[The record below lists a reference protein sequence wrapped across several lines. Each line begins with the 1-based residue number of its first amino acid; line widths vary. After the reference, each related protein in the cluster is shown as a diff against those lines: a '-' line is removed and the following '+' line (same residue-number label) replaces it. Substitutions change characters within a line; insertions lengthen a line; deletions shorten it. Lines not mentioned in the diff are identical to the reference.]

1 MTSPFGS
8 ARGLRMYERHYH
20 FRKKPFDL
28 LPDPDF
34 FYLSGK
40 HQRAMSLLE
49 YGLLDQAGFI
59 VVTGEVGT
67 GKTTLIRSL
76 IRRKQAE
83 SRLRVAVIFNTQ
95 LSPEELL
102 EPVLEA
108 FRLPYQGKSRTERLS
123 ILRDF
128 LRREATSR
136 SQTALI
142 IDEAQN
148 LPLETL
154 EEIRLLTNM
163 ETESRHLMQIVLVGQ
178 PGLRAKLSN
187 PVMLPFAQRI
197 LYDYHLQP
205 LDLRETAEYVHHRL
219 KVAQARD
226 LDLFSQDAIEQI
238 HQFSGGIPRLIN
250 LIGHTALVYGFADK
264 LSKIGREVIQEVVRD
279 WEVGRHL
286 QPHGRPLQTTS
297 SSPDFHT
304 AHGDIPVDSAREIRD
319 AVERIRIEQQHML
332 RILERLL
339 SERDANPDSPSWLQ
353 PSSTA
358 DSAQTA
364 ARKELDAWLRTRKI
378 LEDKDQEVQ
387 ALRKEVRN
395 LQEEIDRLK
404 GRNEP

>member
-1 MTSPFGS
+1 
-8 ARGLRMYERHYH
+8 MYERHYH
-20 FRKKPFDL
+20 LRKKPFDL

-34 FYLSGK
+34 LYLSGK
-40 HQRAMSLLE
+40 HRRAMSLLE

-83 SRLRVAVIFNTQ
+83 SRLRVAVIFHTQ

-128 LRREATSR
+128 LRREAASR

-163 ETESRHLMQIVLVGQ
+163 ETEPLHLMQIVLVGQ
-178 PGLRAKLSN
+178 PGLRNKLSN
-187 PVMLPFAQRI
+187 PTMLPFAQRI

-205 LDLRETAEYVHHRL
+205 LDLPETVEYVHHRL
-219 KVAQARD
+219 RVAQARD
-226 LDLFSQDAIEQI
+226 LDLFSRDAIEQI
-238 HQFSGGIPRLIN
+238 HRFSGGIPRLIN

-264 LSKIGREVIQEVVRD
+264 LSKIGTEVILEVVKD

-286 QPHGRPLQTTS
+286 QIQGRPRQTAS
-297 SSPDFHT
+297 SCPDLST
-304 AHGDIPVDSAREIRD
+304 ASGNTPVDNDREIRD
-319 AVERIRIEQQHML
+319 AVERIRIEQEHMIQ
-332 RILERLL
+332 ILDRLL
-339 SERDANPDSPSWLQ
+339 SERQGNPDSPPWLQ
-353 PSSTA
+353 PSSTEE
-358 DSAQTA
+358 SARTA
-364 ARKELDAWLRTRKI
+364 ARDELDAWLRTRKI
-378 LEDKDQEVQ
+378 LEERDQEIQ
-387 ALRKEVRN
+387 ALREAVRS
-395 LQEEIDRLK
+395 LQEEVERLRGRTDR
-404 GRNEP
+404 